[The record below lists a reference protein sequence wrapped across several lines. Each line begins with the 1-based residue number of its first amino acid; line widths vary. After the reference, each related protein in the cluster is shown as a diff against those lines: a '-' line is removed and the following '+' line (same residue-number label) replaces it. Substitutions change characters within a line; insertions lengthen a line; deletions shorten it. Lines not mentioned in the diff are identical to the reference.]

1 MSIDICNIHSSVKY
15 FKLMQMIKDDML
27 FAEPELMLTKIINLF
42 VCYLNRTIMVFQ
54 KSIKSHDS

>member
-1 MSIDICNIHSSVKY
+1 MTIDICNIHSSVQY
-15 FKLMQMIKDDML
+15 FKLMQMIKDNML

-42 VCYLNRTIMVFQ
+42 VYYLNGTIMVFQ